1 MPSEPIYSLRPQQ
14 VFESLETS
22 PGGLNIAE
30 AQSRLSLY
38 GENVLSE
45 EQKEPLSHK
54 IFRHTLHPQA
64 GILLLAALL
73 AAVGSDSGLSL
84 VILALIAF
92 NAVFSYWREYRA
104 EQAVEK
110 LKAILPAYA
119 HILRDGQ
126 DEHILARD
134 VVPGDVLVLAEGDN
148 IPADARVVEEFGLR
162 VNNSTLTGESVP
174 ARKIADASHQPDPEE
189 RGNNSRVTSRQ
200 GISELEQPN
209 LIFAGTSVASGT
221 GRAVVYATGMLT
233 QFGRIAHLTQS
244 IKNPPS
250 PMQKEL
256 RQVTKVIT
264 LAALAIGLL
273 ILIVGFTT
281 GLGLNVPALLFFTLG
296 IIVAVIP
303 TGLPATLTLS
313 LAIAVQ
319 RLTLKGVLAKKL
331 NIVETLGTVS
341 VICTDKS
348 GTLTQNQ
355 MTVREIWTSRR
366 KIRVTGVGY
375 EPRGKFSPE
384 PFGQPWEET
393 LLALLEAADCC
404 NNARINPPS
413 AEHPTWTSLGDQTE
427 AAMKVAALKADLN
440 EKALGLL
447 YPRVHEIPFDAR
459 RKRMTTIHS
468 LSPRESPRMVV
479 EQRRDSAAEWEKRD
493 LFPGP
498 RSPVGSDMAFTKGA
512 PREVLQL
519 CTHIEIDNE
528 IIPLDDALR
537 VEILAANDDYA
548 RRALRVLAVA
558 RRELPPDTDPRG
570 GYRAENIERDLVF
583 LGLMAMMDPPRPEVE
598 AAIKTCRQAGIRI
611 IMITGDYGLTA
622 ESLARRV
629 GMLTTSNARIVTGAE
644 LDTLGDIEL
653 GKALEGEVLFA
664 RMAPEH
670 KMRIVSALQSRGEV
684 VAVTGDGVNDAPALR
699 KADVG
704 VAMGVVGTDVAKEA
718 ADIILTNDN
727 FGAIVHAIE
736 EGRAIYENVRKF
748 VTYIFSSNVPE
759 VMPFLVTASFPVIP
773 LALNV
778 RQILAIDLGTDLLP
792 AVALGTEKP
801 EPNVMQRPPRKRG
814 TRLVDNGLLARSF
827 LWLGLL
833 EAALCYIGFFS
844 VYLFSGNVSTLLGN
858 HAGLLSLSLLSGL
871 PYPDFLHLDIPADEV
886 DKMAATVFHAG
897 VVMAQVGNAFACRS
911 GTLRNTR
918 LGWGSNRLLIFAAF
932 LEIAGIAAIIHIE
945 PLARYFDH
953 VNIPLRYWLGLALF
967 PFIIYGM
974 EWIRKQVVRL
984 METRKTDSFTPMKE
998 VT

>member
-1 MPSEPIYSLRPQQ
+1 MPSEPVYSLRPQQ

-22 PGGLNIAE
+22 PDGLNSAE
-30 AQSRLSLY
+30 ARSRLSLY
-38 GENVLSE
+38 GENVLRE
-45 EQKEPLSHK
+45 EQKEPLIHK
-54 IFRHTLHPQA
+54 IFRYTLHPQA

-73 AAVGSDSGLSL
+73 AFFGNDPGLSL
-84 VILALIAF
+84 VILALIVF
-92 NAVFSYWREYRA
+92 NTIFSYWREYRA

-119 HILRDGQ
+119 HVLRDGQ
-126 DEHILARD
+126 DVHILARE
-134 VVPGDVLVLAEGDN
+134 VVPGDVLILAEGDN

-174 ARKIADASHQPDPEE
+174 ARKTADASYQHYSEV
-189 RGNNSRVTSRQ
+189 GGK

-209 LIFAGTSVASGT
+209 LIFAGTSVAAGT

-244 IKNPPS
+244 IANPPS

-256 RQVTKVIT
+256 RQVTKIIT

-273 ILIVGFTT
+273 VLIVGFTS
-281 GLGLNVPALLFFTLG
+281 GLGLNSPAEILLFTLG

-303 TGLPATLTLS
+303 EGLPATLTLS

-319 RLTLKGVLAKKL
+319 RLTQKGVLAKKL

-355 MTVREIWTSRR
+355 MTVREIWVSRQ
-366 KIRVTGVGY
+366 KVKVSGVGC
-375 EPRGKFSPE
+375 EPKGKFSPD
-384 PFGQPWEET
+384 PNGHPWGET
-393 LLALLEAADCC
+393 LLALLESANCC
-404 NNARINPPS
+404 NNARIIPPS

-427 AAMKVAALKADLN
+427 AAMKVAALKANLN
-440 EKALGLL
+440 EKELNLV

-459 RKRMTTIHS
+459 RKRMTTIHRG
-468 LSPRESPRMVV
+468 L
-479 EQRRDSAAEWEKRD
+479 
-493 LFPGP
+493 
-498 RSPVGSDMAFTKGA
+498 RSEIAFTKGA

-519 CTHIEIDNE
+519 CTHIEINNQV
-528 IIPLDDALR
+528 IPLDNSLR
-537 VEILAANDDYA
+537 AEILAVNDEYA

-558 RRELPPDTDPRG
+558 RRELQPG
-570 GYRAENIERDLVF
+570 EEESYRAENIERNLVF

-629 GMLTTSNARIVTGAE
+629 GMLNTSNARIITGAE
-644 LDTLGDIEL
+644 LDTLSDIEL
-653 GKALEGEVLFA
+653 EKALKNEVLFA

-670 KMRIVSALQSRGEV
+670 KMRIVAALQARGEV

-704 VAMGVVGTDVAKEA
+704 VAMGIVGTDVAKEA

-736 EGRAIYENVRKF
+736 EGRAIYDNVRKF

-759 VMPFLVTASFPVIP
+759 VMPFLVTASYPLIP

-801 EPNVMQRPPRKRG
+801 EPNVMQYPPRKREA
-814 TRLVDNGLLARSF
+814 RLVENRLLMRSF
-827 LWLGLL
+827 LWLGML
-833 EAALCYIGFFS
+833 EAALCFIGFFA
-844 VYLFSGNVSTLLGN
+844 VYLFSGNISILFGEN
-858 HAGLLSLSLLSGL
+858 LSSGWFSLLSSL
-871 PYPDFLHLDIPADEV
+871 PSPKFLHLDVPPEEV
-886 DKMAATVFHAG
+886 NKMAATVFHAG

-911 GTLRNTR
+911 STLRNTR
-918 LGWGSNRLLIFAAF
+918 LGWGSNRLLILSAF
-932 LEIAGIAAIIHIE
+932 FEIAGIAAIIYVE

-967 PFIIYGM
+967 PFILYGL

-984 METRKTDSFTPMKE
+984 MKTRKTDSFTPMKE
-998 VT
+998 VV

>member
-14 VFESLETS
+14 AFQSLETS
-22 PGGLNIAE
+22 PTGLGSAE

-45 EQKEPLSHK
+45 EQKEPLGHK
-54 IFRHTLHPQA
+54 LFRHALHPQA

-73 AAVGSDSGLSL
+73 AALGSDSGLSF
-84 VILALIAF
+84 VILALIIF
-92 NAVFSYWREYRA
+92 NALFSYWREYRA

-110 LKAILPAYA
+110 LKEILPAYA
-119 HILRDGQ
+119 HVLRDGQ

-134 VVPGDVLVLAEGDN
+134 VVPGDILVLAEGDN

-174 ARKIADASHQPDPEE
+174 ARKIADASYQ
-189 RGNNSRVTSRQ
+189 Q

-209 LIFAGTSVASGT
+209 LIFAGTSVVAGT

-244 IKNPPS
+244 IEPPPS

-264 LAALAIGLL
+264 LAALTIGLL
-273 ILIVGFTT
+273 VLVVGFTT
-281 GLGLNVPALLFFTLG
+281 GLGLNGPALLFFTLG

-303 TGLPATLTLS
+303 EGLPATLTLS

-366 KIRVTGVGY
+366 KIRITGVGY
-375 EPRGKFSPE
+375 EPRGKFSPD
-384 PFGQPWEET
+384 PNGHPWGET

-404 NNARINPPS
+404 NNARLNPPS
-413 AEHPTWTSLGDQTE
+413 AEHPTWSSLGDQTE
-427 AAMKVAALKADLN
+427 AAMKVAALKAKVN
-440 EKALGLL
+440 EKELGLI

-459 RKRMTTIHS
+459 RKRMTTIHRG
-468 LSPRESPRMVV
+468 L
-479 EQRRDSAAEWEKRD
+479 
-493 LFPGP
+493 
-498 RSPVGSDMAFTKGA
+498 RSEMAFTKGA

-519 CTHIEIDNE
+519 CTHIEIDNQV
-528 IIPLDDALR
+528 IPLDDTLR
-537 VEILAANDDYA
+537 AEILAANDDYA

-558 RRELPPDTDPRG
+558 RRELKPG
-570 GYRAENIERDLVF
+570 EESYRAENIERGLVF

-629 GMLTTSNARIVTGAE
+629 GMLSAPNARIVTGAE
-644 LDTLGDIEL
+644 LDTLSDIEL
-653 GKALEGEVLFA
+653 SKALEEEVLFA

-670 KMRIVSALQSRGEV
+670 KMRIVAALQARGEV

-704 VAMGVVGTDVAKEA
+704 VAMGVAGTDVAKEA

-736 EGRAIYENVRKF
+736 EGRAIYDNVRKF

-778 RQILAIDLGTDLLP
+778 RQILAIDLGTDMLP

-844 VYLFSGNVSTLLGN
+844 VYLFSGN
-858 HAGLLSLSLLSGL
+858 ADLLSIPLLAEL
-871 PYPDFLHLDIPADEV
+871 PYPDFLHLDIPADRV
-886 DKMAATVFHAG
+886 GNMAATVFHAG

-918 LGWGSNRLLIFAAF
+918 LGWGSNRLLIYAAI
-932 LEIAGIAAIIHIE
+932 LEVAGIIIIIHQETIAG
-945 PLARYFDH
+945 YFDH
-953 VNIPLRYWLGLALF
+953 VLIPIRYWLGLALL
-967 PFIIYGM
+967 PLIIYGA
-974 EWIRKQVVRL
+974 EWIRKQFLRWL
-984 METRKTDSFTPMKE
+984 SSSSKHMPTPE
-998 VT
+998 ASRHPSR